1 MKHLFLIL
9 FGAMLLCSCQ
19 DRGIESELKPSPCQN
34 QEENSPAFLVFS
46 SRKEL
51 AEAISNLRSGKHYD
65 ATRASNMSTVNTD
78 KENNGGSGIMQFLS
92 LPDANKLKYMAKLT
106 QAQTD
111 SINTDEDS
119 LEFCMSD
126 SIIADDDFAQL
137 LNATREIEVDD
148 TVYKYYGNGVAFS
161 EHSKAKQLND
171 IDAEVSKIT
180 VDDNNIGKVLAI
192 NKDVQ
197 FIPCNY
203 TATEETDDDTGTRA
217 STNNEA
223 LQLKNGVTITA
234 NNIRDV
240 DYNSKGDGGWLPSC
254 MG

>member
-1 MKHLFLIL
+1 MKHFFLIL

-46 SRKEL
+46 SREEL

-78 KENNGGSGIMQFLS
+78 KENNGGSGTMQFLS
-92 LPDANKLKYMAKLT
+92 LPDANKLKYMAKLS
-106 QAQTD
+106 QAQID
-111 SINTDEDS
+111 SINIDEDS

-126 SIIADDDFAQL
+126 SIIADDAFAKL

-180 VDDNNIGKVLAI
+180 VDDNNCSRHFL
-192 NKDVQ
+192 
-197 FIPCNY
+197 
-203 TATEETDDDTGTRA
+203 
-217 STNNEA
+217 
-223 LQLKNGVTITA
+223 
-234 NNIRDV
+234 
-240 DYNSKGDGGWLPSC
+240 
-254 MG
+254 